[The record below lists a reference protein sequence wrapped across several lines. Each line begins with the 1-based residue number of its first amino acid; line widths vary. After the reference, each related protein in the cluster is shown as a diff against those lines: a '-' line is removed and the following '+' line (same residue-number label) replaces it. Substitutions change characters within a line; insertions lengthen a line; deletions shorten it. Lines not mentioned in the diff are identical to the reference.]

1 MKSYTGLFELVTLIS
16 LMSSSSRSASSL
28 LVQLIWANL
37 SSSSLIRVY
46 FVLFQLHGLS
56 LLILF
61 QVYWSWST
69 IYSILVFIAVFS
81 SFWVTHELQLD
92 LLGLNLSGV
101 RKGVDINEVHKGV
114 DIKFY
119 LFGIQFINFI
129 IYLLS
134 IGFIF
139 SCVIVIDLSYGQW
152 WINSFGSILY
162 WILGAIS
169 YFC

>member
-1 MKSYTGLFELVTLIS
+1 M
-16 LMSSSSRSASSL
+16 
-28 LVQLIWANL
+28 
-37 SSSSLIRVY
+37 
-46 FVLFQLHGLS
+46 
-56 LLILF
+56 
-61 QVYWSWST
+61 
-69 IYSILVFIAVFS
+69 FIAVFS

-92 LLGLNLSGV
+92 LLGRNLSGV

-139 SCVIVIDLSYGQW
+139 SCVKVIDLSYGQW

-162 WILGAIS
+162 
-169 YFC
+169 